1 MYSVEGEPLDFITQK
16 QQKRTQINVAAA
28 QYFFYRTEA
37 FLFGRITKNKVMIP
51 ANKEHKETYRKL
63 GQ

>member
-37 FLFGRITKNKVMIP
+37 FLFGRITKNTVNDTGK
-51 ANKEHKETYRKL
+51 
-63 GQ
+63 